1 MILLHFSS
9 FEENVLWF
17 WAVVL
22 AGFLP
27 AVSTPVPADLERRR
41 IHLAHIRELLQQPIV
56 LTSKHLERE
65 FENVQHNDLYDVDHL
80 KAFQGDKHGEL
91 VPKSVS
97 TMDPAV
103 LMLTSGSSGNAKAVV
118 LSHKQIVSSVSAKSA
133 FF

>member
-1 MILLHFSS
+1 M
-9 FEENVLWF
+9 
-17 WAVVL
+17 
-22 AGFLP
+22 
-27 AVSTPVPADLERRR
+27 
-41 IHLAHIRELLQQPIV
+41 

-65 FENVQHNDLYDVDHL
+65 FEDVQHNDLYDVDHL

-133 FF
+133 FFRHNRCRHLPELDWLRPRGKLG